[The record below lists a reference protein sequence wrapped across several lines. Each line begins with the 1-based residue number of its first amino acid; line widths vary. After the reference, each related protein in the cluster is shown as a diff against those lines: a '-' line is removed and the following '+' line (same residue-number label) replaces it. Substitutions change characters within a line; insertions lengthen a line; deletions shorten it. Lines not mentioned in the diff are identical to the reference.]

1 MKGTVTWDFPG
12 ASKGQNSLKTIN
24 SMNSIVPVFGIMIP
38 IVALVGTFVMIVY
51 LRKYE
56 NTERMAMI
64 EKGVDPALF
73 AKKQRGTNSGPLRA
87 SLLFIG
93 GGLGLLVAY
102 FLDRAF
108 YMEEVAYFSMLFIFG
123 GLGLGAAY
131 LVEEKKIKEE
141 RQQNL

>member
-1 MKGTVTWDFPG
+1 MDVAVLGV
-12 ASKGQNSLKTIN
+12 
-24 SMNSIVPVFGIMIP
+24 MIP
-38 IVALVGTFVMIVY
+38 IIGLVGAFIMIVY
-51 LRKYE
+51 LRRYE
-56 NTERMAMI
+56 NMERMAMI

-73 AKKQRGTNSGPLRA
+73 AKKQRSGTSGTLRA

-93 GGLGLLVAY
+93 AGLGFLIAY

-131 LVEEKKIKEE
+131 LIEEKKHREE
-141 RQQNL
+141 QNR

>member
-1 MKGTVTWDFPG
+1 MD
-12 ASKGQNSLKTIN
+12 
-24 SMNSIVPVFGIMIP
+24 IVAVLGVMIP
-38 IVALVGTFVMIVY
+38 IIGIVGGLIMIVY

-64 EKGVDPALF
+64 EKGVGPELFISKRRRNTSVALH
-73 AKKQRGTNSGPLRA
+73 T

-93 GGLGLLVAY
+93 AGIGLLVAY

-108 YMEEVAYFSMLFIFG
+108 YMEEVAYFSMLLIFG

-131 LVEEKKIKEE
+131 VIEEKKQKRLDENE
-141 RQQNL
+141 KV